1 MDLTRLRML
10 MAIGDSGSISAA
22 ARSLSYTAAAV
33 SQQIS
38 KLERETGLSLV
49 VRHSRGVTLT
59 PPGEVLA
66 EAGKDASLRLAVAE
80 DDARQLAGIQ
90 TGKLRIATF
99 QSASASLLPKILAP
113 LYQRFPRLGLEFV
126 QVPRDEARRML
137 RAHEVDL
144 ALIHEHPEF
153 PGTMDQPGLTT
164 EFLHADDLQLVA
176 AANHPAASWPE
187 PVDLARLHGQALIVG
202 RVEDDDR
209 RVLDALFMELG
220 AEPVQVAEVGEYFI
234 AAAMTSS
241 GMAVTLMPEMAIP
254 AGYALARR
262 RLRQKLER
270 HVYLSTRKG
279 DDSAAVTAFRQ
290 TAFTVMPQSRP
301 TH

>member
-1 MDLTRLRML
+1 ML

-22 ARSLSYTAAAV
+22 ARSLTYTAAAV

-66 EAGKDASLRLAVAE
+66 EAGREASLRLAVAE
-80 DDARQLAGIQ
+80 DDARQLAGMQ

-126 QVPRDEARRML
+126 QVPRDEARRLL
-137 RAHEVDL
+137 RAHEVDV
-144 ALIHEHPEF
+144 ALIHEHPEV

-164 EFLHADDLQLVA
+164 EFLHADDLQLVT

-209 RVLDALFMELG
+209 RVLDALFVELG

-254 AGYALARR
+254 AGYALASKRV
-262 RLRQKLER
+262 RQKLER
-270 HVYLSTRKG
+270 HVFLSTRQG
-279 DDSAAVTAFRQ
+279 DDSAAVAAFRQ
-290 TAFTVMPQSRP
+290 TAFTVMPQPHSAR
-301 TH
+301 